1 MVCNCRPLKAVF
13 ACPDELRLAV
23 RDALCRT
30 EKRKQEFKDAVF
42 SLEATEGPI
51 GRYPLSSLCA
61 PASNHKAACHGI
73 ISFII
78 KMCGGWHIVLSWCA
92 PLCMYDTFT
101 VVLFSSSVLCNT
113 CSEGLLLPSSVIAN

>member
-1 MVCNCRPLKAVF
+1 MVCNCRLLKAVF

-51 GRYPLSSLCA
+51 GRYPLGSLCA
-61 PASNHKAACHGI
+61 PASNYKTACYGI
-73 ISFII
+73 ISS
-78 KMCGGWHIVLSWCA
+78 LSTCVVAGILFYLGACHCA
-92 PLCMYDTFT
+92 
-101 VVLFSSSVLCNT
+101 
-113 CSEGLLLPSSVIAN
+113 